1 MPSETELF
9 LFSTSFLIFFG
20 YHLWHFFQIRREPM
34 LTSTGFNNN
43 ARSIW
48 VKHIREKQLDILAV
62 QTLRNWTMSATF
74 LASTA
79 ILLSLGILSFALT
92 TDGLN
97 EIAHE
102 FNHFGSQSHSI
113 LLTKA
118 LFLGADF
125 IFSFISFVLAVR
137 YYNHASFLVNIPQN
151 YHLSINS
158 ESVITAINQGALC
171 YNLGM
176 RAYYLSIPLIFWLLG
191 PTWMLICSIFVTF
204 IVYKLDH
211 GI

>member
-1 MPSETELF
+1 MSLNPEFLLF
-9 LFSTSFLIFFG
+9 ISAFVAFFG
-20 YHLWHFFQIRREPM
+20 YHIWHFFQIRREPL
-34 LTSTGFNNN
+34 LTSTGFNNH

-48 VKHIREKQLDILAV
+48 VKHIRENKLDILAI

-102 FNHFGSQSHSI
+102 FNFMGSQKHSV
-113 LLTKA
+113 LLVKA
-118 LFLGADF
+118 LFLGANF
-125 IFSFISFVLAVR
+125 MFTFISFVLAVR
-137 YYNHASFLVNIPQN
+137 FYNHASFLVNIPEN

-158 ESVITAINQGALC
+158 HNVVTAINQGALC

-176 RAYYLSIPLIFWLLG
+176 RGYYLSLPLIFWLLG
-191 PTWMLICSIFVTF
+191 PVWMLSCALIVTF
-204 IVYKLDH
+204 IVYRLDH